1 MPKGEHFKK
10 ENPRIHQV
18 SFKVNKT
25 ELDLLHQKVKEAGVS
40 IPEWIR
46 QFITSDIAEVK
57 ASPKPKKVT
66 APRKP
71 KVKKEEGPDDGV
83 HRGEQTSLF

>member
-10 ENPRIHQV
+10 DNPRIHQV

-25 ELDLLHQKVKEAGVS
+25 ELDLLQQKVKEANVS

-46 QFITSDIAEVK
+46 QHITSDSSVEKVVAKKK
-57 ASPKPKKVT
+57 APTKKT
-66 APRKP
+66 KA
-71 KVKKEEGPDDGV
+71 KKTDGPTDGV
-83 HRGEQTSLF
+83 HKGEQTSLF

>member
-10 ENPRIHQV
+10 DNPRIHQV

-25 ELDLLHQKVKEAGVS
+25 ELDLLQKKVKETNVS

-46 QFITSDIAEVK
+46 QHITSDSAVGK
-57 ASPKPKKVT
+57 VMTKKKVAPKKI
-66 APRKP
+66 
-71 KVKKEEGPDDGV
+71 KKKNIDGPTDGV
-83 HRGEQTSLF
+83 HKGEQTSLF